1 MADCGPSATRDE
13 GESGCAFPAARPS
26 ADPHSSAAAAS
37 LKAVDGQIT
46 VLLQCQSC
54 CMCSRQWPLV
64 AGAASDAWAWH
75 WPTVP
80 LDAGENEERTFIES
94 NGHGPQAEPHAVHVL
109 ADGAFS
115 GLLEQ
120 SKAFLALD
128 AKLRQLQDDV
138 DQNKAMA
145 TLVARLEKQGKEFE
159 TSTSRRMAS
168 AEIRLAESEAKVK
181 TCQSAVRA
189 ERESSN
195 SLQKKHQDMATMGML
210 SSSMELCMNS
220 VDDKFAKWFAQHD
233 ARLGACEAGLVLCA
247 RLADYEKLRERLDAM
262 LAADYLVDVKELRAQ
277 LFTMSEQLQELLG
290 AAHGTQDEQM
300 QYLVDEVS
308 GIKLKLGLLG
318 MNIDDVVAVHDGL
331 ATQLDFLSLKSSFE
345 NWQGH
350 LELLQKFH
358 DHEHLQIS
366 SRLEMV
372 ELRLM
377 RSPY

>member
-1 MADCGPSATRDE
+1 MEHDEDAAEVAYTNADDDVDAYDAVGRAQVTAIIALTFGDFPSSLGLMADCGPSATRDE

-37 LKAVDGQIT
+37 LKPVDGQIT
-46 VLLQCQSC
+46 VLLQCHSC

-75 WPTVP
+75 WPTAP

-168 AEIRLAESEAKVK
+168 AEIRLAESEAKG
-181 TCQSAVRA
+181 
-189 ERESSN
+189 
-195 SLQKKHQDMATMGML
+195 QDMP
-210 SSSMELCMNS
+210 
-220 VDDKFAKWFAQHD
+220 
-233 ARLGACEAGLVLCA
+233 
-247 RLADYEKLRERLDAM
+247 ER
-262 LAADYLVDVKELRAQ
+262 R
-277 LFTMSEQLQELLG
+277 
-290 AAHGTQDEQM
+290 
-300 QYLVDEVS
+300 
-308 GIKLKLGLLG
+308 
-318 MNIDDVVAVHDGL
+318 
-331 ATQLDFLSLKSSFE
+331 
-345 NWQGH
+345 
-350 LELLQKFH
+350 
-358 DHEHLQIS
+358 
-366 SRLEMV
+366 
-372 ELRLM
+372 
-377 RSPY
+377 PC